1 MGRFSPFRGGH
12 SGHWHTRKLFLW
24 LSALGIGM
32 LVLYHW
38 SGAIGGPGTQ
48 SGGGNSGWLAL
59 DFDRLAKLETPF
71 SKNKNNKLGHEP
83 PAVGSADAK
92 GNDALDDDID
102 SLEDGASRTQ
112 THEPP
117 HSEDWAESVVDGDE
131 TPAVWPYTRI
141 PNKAHVHGFTVLENI
156 YLRDGTFFVY
166 RDPATETFPA
176 ARELLAKPVD
186 KEHNVND
193 EPTEEELRFLSSEEE
208 MRSVLGET
216 RPMRV
221 EGTSV
226 VVYDTKQFMTHF
238 YHWFGEIILGFWRVY
253 SHLLLND
260 SGETPLTS
268 LPPARRFIIPFVPS
282 ELWRDKPDVD
292 GPLMRAAFPGA
303 SIETATYWNDFKRL
317 GTTVLFERV
326 VLVSRSSAHKHPFGG
341 VWFKMIAGAM
351 NVTAPEDYW
360 RPIRENVWE
369 SFWGVRGTADSS
381 AESVSPVDSGLG
393 TTRLPV
399 VTYVSRQGQENGRRL
414 THPDHEALVVALDAL
429 AAEGECEV
437 RVVQMEKLTL
447 REQVGLMRDTTIL
460 IGVHGNGLT
469 VSLVAVY
476 LRNVELTAAIKHQLW
491 MQPSPHSTVIEILIP
506 QGYVFD
512 YEMLARNMGHKVGS
526 TYGSTDLAYAGAYST
541 MPYGTTPTLPS
552 KKAPTT
558 RRGVN
563 YPDGFHKNVI
573 PVYGPTI
580 VEIIRTRLGLRS
592 GPEQDANFSG

>member
-12 SGHWHTRKLFLW
+12 SGHWHPRKLFLW

-32 LVLYHW
+32 FVLYHW
-38 SGAIGGPGTQ
+38 SGAIGGPGAQ

-59 DFDRLAKLETPF
+59 DFDRLANLETPF

-83 PAVGSADAK
+83 PAVGSADAE
-92 GNDALDDDID
+92 GNDALDDDDID
-102 SLEDGASRTQ
+102 SEYAPLEDASGASRPQ
-112 THEPP
+112 IQQPP
-117 HSEDWAESVVDGDE
+117 QSEDWAESIDEDE

-156 YLRDGTFFVY
+156 YVRNGTFFIY

-176 ARELLAKPVD
+176 ARELLAKPMD
-186 KEHNVND
+186 KEPNIND
-193 EPTEEELRFLSSEEE
+193 DPTEEELRFLSSEEE

-238 YHWFGEIILGFWRVY
+238 YHWFGEIILGFWRIY

-268 LPPARRFIIPFVPS
+268 LPPARRFIMPFVPS

-326 VLVSRSSAHKHPFGG
+326 VLVSRISAHKHPFGG

-351 NVTAPEDYW
+351 TVTAPEDYW

-369 SFWGVRGTADSS
+369 SFWGVRGTS
-381 AESVSPVDSGLG
+381 AESVSPVDSALG

-414 THPDHEALVVALDAL
+414 THPDHEALVLALDAL

-437 RVVQMEKLTL
+437 RVVQLEKLTL
-447 REQVGLMRDTTIL
+447 REQVGLLRDTTIL

-469 VSLVAVY
+469 
-476 LRNVELTAAIKHQLW
+476 HQLW

-512 YEMLARNMGHKVGS
+512 YEMLARNMGHKHYAVWND
-526 TYGSTDLAYAGAYST
+526 TYVTFEK
-541 MPYGTTPTLPS
+541 GTYH
-552 KKAPTT
+552 K
-558 RRGVN
+558 GVN
-563 YPDGFHKNVI
+563 YPEGFHKNVI

-592 GPEQDANFSG
+592 GREQDISLGNLGDD